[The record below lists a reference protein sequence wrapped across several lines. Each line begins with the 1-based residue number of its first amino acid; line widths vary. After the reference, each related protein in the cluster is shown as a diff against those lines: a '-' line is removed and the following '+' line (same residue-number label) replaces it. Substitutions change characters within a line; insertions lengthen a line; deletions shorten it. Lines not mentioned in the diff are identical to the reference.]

1 MNNLQESI
9 LDAMKVFIKDSTSK
23 LNFPLVLECEIV
35 RCSNE
40 DEGEYEVNYLDNH
53 FYAYGQYK
61 GFKYNVGEVVY
72 VLIPK
77 GDFSKTKIIIGLE
90 KDGIVNSEITDIEA
104 NPINLPTKNL
114 RTIKIGDT
122 IYEVMGS
129 SAEAVTD
136 VKVNGT
142 SVVNEDKVANISVP
156 TDTVTSNQM
165 EMAIDTATRG
175 LASET
180 YVNNAVSSKADATEV
195 STALSGKV
203 DKINGKGLSSNDYT
217 NADKYIVSGVTSALA
232 DKVDK
237 VAGKGLSTN
246 DYDNTAKGIVDGVTS
261 ALANKADKSE
271 IIDVEANPSGTGATD
286 LTKLKVGDDIYNI
299 PSGGGGTT
307 VVANPSGTATDELEK
322 IKIGQTIYSLP
333 KGGGSID
340 TIAPST
346 EYAASE
352 RNSTT
357 SATYTAT
364 DDMYAIA
371 VNLSINGEASNY
383 TQTCSIA
390 TDGEILDTMSN
401 HQDTWSSPNR
411 NYAITVDSLNLESG
425 NDVTF
430 SNTGTAT
437 YIVRLRGVIGL
448 NQEVR
453 LKEEISN
460 VITADNNN
468 NSRAVTLSPDKV
480 YMVLAFG
487 TSGNGGVAGDINV
500 TSTGTMTFTTLS
512 AQSAKMICAFIVAGS
527 SVTISFGNDS
537 NYYSKGHIIYEVDV
551 KKVEYATKE
560 DLENYVVANP
570 EDTPTDDISSIK
582 IGDTVY
588 GIPSSGSS
596 TNYGKFKCEL
606 IFNTATQSSGWSDS
620 VTVCTK
626 DVLDE
631 YDAIYV
637 TDGMMTN
644 GAIRQ
649 ETKFVLVKDI
659 ESIGDNSFQYMF
671 GTDPNGTSFFVFGL
685 RIYNNNLIWY
695 SDRNGGYLFKVYGLK
710 FENKLINRSDIY
722 SEEERMIGRWID
734 GKPLYQKTYKNLGI
748 NLPASTWTPT
758 GITFSDID
766 YYKVISNKSYLSDAQ
781 SQYPMLYRYYQGTF
795 QAFCQWQMPLD
806 ELTIQY
812 TKTTDTPDSGVIP
825 EDPMIISDPMIY
837 SEEEQV
843 VGSWTDGKPLY
854 QKTFLQNWTSD
865 GEYHIDVASLHIDKF
880 IKSEGYA
887 NRYDTNEFS
896 EEVNA
901 NYINNISTYKFTVW
915 YSRDS
920 EYLRVLLYMPEHRS
934 SRQSITIQYTKTTD
948 SVLSGPK
955 KGKIVQR
962 SDIYSEEERLIGRWT
977 DGKPLYQKTVVW
989 DNPTLG
995 RVDNLPHGI
1004 NNVDHIHISWWKA
1017 GNITGIDN
1025 TDSNYWAD
1033 VWICSDT
1040 VIHYRLGPSWGE
1052 AIKPL
1057 IVTFQ
1062 YTKTTDLPFSKQ
1074 LIEDPQ
1080 FVMMSDYYSEDEQ
1093 VVGRWTDGKPI
1104 YQKTYIFG
1112 TGVVINNQGVSIAQ
1126 YLDNLSE
1133 YDMIV
1138 DAIGYGIGNG
1148 STWCDRIYLDRNGKA
1163 WCAEGMTTHRVTLQY
1178 TKTTDAP
1185 GTGPTKGNL
1194 IYLPALYSEEEREV
1208 GVWTDGKPLYQKTI
1222 NVGSITAG
1230 GDKRVSA
1237 SLSIDKVI
1245 DISGNAHSSNYNQWV
1260 KINFPHQNI
1269 AAYIVTAV
1277 YIESSQE
1284 INVHTGTYFTLD
1296 ECYITLQ
1303 YTKTTDQPGSGTFL
1317 TDGTPSHHYSTSE
1330 KVVGT
1335 WIDNSTLYEITV
1347 NKGSVGPSG
1356 SLVMDRKTMLMN
1368 DVLTYL
1374 KTSTNSLLY
1383 CTNHSDVIWEV
1394 KAENYGTDT
1403 AWNDLIISGSGGS
1416 PSIIQQDNKDTLDI
1430 PFGTVGTYT
1439 LPDTTGDKTLYT
1451 VLRMDSTQVSGDY
1464 GGLIGFMYAD
1474 NQQNTPMFMIK
1485 NDNTNTIY
1493 RAVYGASW
1501 DYNTGKSGLI
1511 DHVLVISIDSTNKI
1525 AKFFVDGESAGQAP
1539 YYNYGDLRLGARL
1552 ASQSTNVGVKYI
1564 GVTDTF
1570 DSDDTIIKNTQS
1582 IINYYGI

>member
-261 ALANKADKSE
+261 ALADKADKSE
-271 IIDVEANPSGTGATD
+271 IIDVKANPTGTATTD
-286 LTKLKVGDDIYNI
+286 LIKLKVGNDIYNI
-299 PSGGGGTT
+299 PSGGGGGTE
-307 VVANPSGTATDELEK
+307 VEANPSGTATDELEK
-322 IKIGQTIYSLP
+322 IRIGQTIYSLP
-333 KGGGSID
+333 EGGGSID
-340 TIAPST
+340 TIIPST

-352 RNSTT
+352 RNSTS
-357 SATYTAT
+357 SATYTVT

-383 TQTCSIA
+383 TQTCSIT

-401 HQDTWSSPNR
+401 HRDTWSSPDR
-411 NYAITVDSLNLESG
+411 NYAVTVDSLNLGSG

-453 LKEEISN
+453 LKEEVSN

-468 NSRAVTLSPDKV
+468 NSRTVTLSPDKI

-487 TSGNGGVAGDINV
+487 TSGNGGTAGDINV

-570 EDTPTDDISSIK
+570 EDTPSDDISSIK
-582 IGDTVY
+582 IGDTIY
-588 GIPSSGSS
+588 SIAGGSGSGNKYTETILYSGS
-596 TNYGKFKCEL
+596 TS
-606 IFNTATQSSGWSDS
+606 QS
-620 VTVCTK
+620 
-626 DVLDE
+626 
-631 YDAIYV
+631 
-637 TDGMMTN
+637 
-644 GAIRQ
+644 
-649 ETKFVLVKDI
+649 
-659 ESIGDNSFQYMF
+659 QYIL
-671 GTDPNGTSFFVFGL
+671 S
-685 RIYNNNLIWY
+685 
-695 SDRNGGYLFKVYGLK
+695 
-710 FENKLINRSDIY
+710 
-722 SEEERMIGRWID
+722 
-734 GKPLYQKTYKNLGI
+734 
-748 NLPASTWTPT
+748 
-758 GITFSDID
+758 SDID
-766 YYKVISNKSYLSDAQ
+766 KFDMIGIRFGRSSNFEAYRIFPSSYLVN
-781 SQYPMLYRYYQGTF
+781 LIGTNKK
-795 QAFCQWQMPLD
+795 
-806 ELTIQY
+806 TGN
-812 TKTTDTPDSGVIP
+812 TTDDK
-825 EDPMIISDPMIY
+825 Y
-837 SEEEQV
+837 SFFTVYDKRTLNRADEN
-843 VGSWTDGKPLY
+843 D
-854 QKTFLQNWTSD
+854 
-865 GEYHIDVASLHIDKF
+865 LHI
-880 IKSEGYA
+880 I
-887 NRYDTNEFS
+887 
-896 EEVNA
+896 EVIGINA
-901 NYINNISTYKFTVW
+901 G
-915 YSRDS
+915 
-920 EYLRVLLYMPEHRS
+920 
-934 SRQSITIQYTKTTD
+934 D
-948 SVLSGPK
+948 SV
-955 KGKIVQR
+955 
-962 SDIYSEEERLIGRWT
+962 
-977 DGKPLYQKTVVW
+977 
-989 DNPTLG
+989 
-995 RVDNLPHGI
+995 
-1004 NNVDHIHISWWKA
+1004 
-1017 GNITGIDN
+1017 
-1025 TDSNYWAD
+1025 
-1033 VWICSDT
+1033 
-1040 VIHYRLGPSWGE
+1040 
-1052 AIKPL
+1052 
-1057 IVTFQ
+1057 
-1062 YTKTTDLPFSKQ
+1062 
-1074 LIEDPQ
+1074 
-1080 FVMMSDYYSEDEQ
+1080 
-1093 VVGRWTDGKPI
+1093 
-1104 YQKTYIFG
+1104 
-1112 TGVVINNQGVSIAQ
+1112 
-1126 YLDNLSE
+1126 
-1133 YDMIV
+1133 
-1138 DAIGYGIGNG
+1138 
-1148 STWCDRIYLDRNGKA
+1148 
-1163 WCAEGMTTHRVTLQY
+1163 
-1178 TKTTDAP
+1178 
-1185 GTGPTKGNL
+1185 
-1194 IYLPALYSEEEREV
+1194 IYLPSLYSEEEREV
-1208 GVWTDGKPLYQKTI
+1208 GIWTDGKPLYQKTI
-1222 NVGSITAG
+1222 SNLNVTISPNDWRNVLKISDYFDDSLDYYDVVMMYTNTDNSQRQAQYWSIANG
-1230 GDKRVSA
+1230 YLR
-1237 SLSIDKVI
+1237 
-1245 DISGNAHSSNYNQWV
+1245 
-1260 KINFPHQNI
+1260 
-1269 AAYIVTAV
+1269 
-1277 YIESSQE
+1277 
-1284 INVHTGTYFTLD
+1284 
-1296 ECYITLQ
+1296 CYSYVVNTSVNLLTIR
-1303 YTKTTDQPGSGTFL
+1303 YTKANDIPGSGTW
-1317 TDGTPSHHYSTSE
+1317 TPEGQLAHHYSTSE

-1335 WIDNSTLYEITV
+1335 WIDGSSIYEITV
-1347 NKGSVGPSG
+1347 NKGSVAPSG
-1356 SLVMDRKTMLMN
+1356 SLVMDRKTMLLY

-1383 CTNHSDVIWEV
+1383 YTNQSDIIWEV
-1394 KAENYGTDT
+1394 KAEDYGTDT

-1474 NQQNTPMFMIK
+1474 SQQNTPMFMIR

-1501 DYNTGKSGLI
+1501 DYSTGKNGLV
-1511 DHVLVISIDSTNKI
+1511 DHVLVLSIDSTNKI
-1525 AKFFVDGESAGQAP
+1525 AKFFIDGESMGQAP
-1539 YYNYGDLRLGARL
+1539 YNNYGNLRLGARL
-1552 ASQSTNVGVKYI
+1552 ANQSTNVGVKYI

-1582 IINYYGI
+1582 IINYYGV